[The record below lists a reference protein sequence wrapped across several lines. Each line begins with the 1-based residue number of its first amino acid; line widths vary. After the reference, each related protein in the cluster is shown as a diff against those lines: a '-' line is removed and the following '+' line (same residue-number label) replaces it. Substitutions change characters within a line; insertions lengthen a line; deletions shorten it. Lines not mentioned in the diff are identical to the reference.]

1 MKPALLLA
9 LKNKR
14 HAMAGFTLIEMVMVL
29 TLIGIFGMVSMPKML
44 GVGPATLDSQ
54 ARAFASDLRRT
65 QLLASVRG
73 ISLCVQASGTHY
85 SIEPCTQP
93 GVPIIDPAT
102 GQSFVGDLKNGVQ
115 FTNTAIVP
123 PLAFNSAG
131 QPNHATRY
139 VVGANASTSTLYVD
153 VAALTGYVSTAVGT
167 P

>member
-1 MKPALLLA
+1 MKPAPLLA
-9 LKNKR
+9 LNHKR
-14 HAMAGFTLIEMVMVL
+14 HAMAGFTLVEMVMVL
-29 TLIGIFGMVSMPKML
+29 VLIGIFGMVSAPKMV

-85 SIEPCTQP
+85 SIEPCNQP
-93 GVPIIDPAT
+93 AVPIIDPAT
-102 GQSFVGDLKNGVQ
+102 GQAFVGDFKNGVQ
-115 FTNTAIVP
+115 FTNAAITP

>member
-1 MKPALLLA
+1 MKPAQLLA

-44 GVGPATLDSQ
+44 SVGPATLDSQ
-54 ARAFASDLRRT
+54 ARTFASDLRRT

-73 ISLCVQASGTHY
+73 ITLCVQASGTHY

-93 GVPIIDPAT
+93 GMPIVDPAT
-102 GQSFVGDLKNGVQ
+102 GQSFVGDFRNGVQ
-115 FTNTAIVP
+115 FTNAAITP
-123 PLAFNSAG
+123 SLAFNSAG
-131 QPNHATRY
+131 QPNHATRFM
-139 VVGANASTSTLYVD
+139 VGSNVSTSTLYVD
-153 VAALTGYVSTAVGT
+153 VTALTGYVSTTVGT